1 MAALECARCLDLH
14 GGGCTATH
22 ESEEGKPICVFCL
35 DGEELCPVLRKREQ
49 AARKGETLAAAE
61 QRAPDPTVNLRV
73 RSNELKSEEPMETK
87 SETTRRET
95 HAPVAA
101 KICKRPGCTTEL
113 GPKNESGKCAAHFH
127 FKLPEERT
135 SSAGNGHPAAGSN
148 GAHKAGNG
156 IEPKATNGNNGA
168 KNGAA
173 KKIETFPELAADRVD
188 QLILNLPA
196 AEKNRLALLWLTR
209 AI

>member
-22 ESEEGKPICVFCL
+22 ESEEGKPSCVFCL

-49 AARKGETLAAAE
+49 AARKGETLAAE

-73 RSNELKSEEPMETK
+73 RSNELRSEEPMETK
-87 SETTRRET
+87 SETRRET

-135 SSAGNGHPAAGSN
+135 SNGGNGHASTGSN

-156 IEPKATNGNNGA
+156 IVPKATNGSNGA
-168 KNGAA
+168 NGAA
-173 KKIETFPELAADRVD
+173 KKIETALPELAADRVD
-188 QLILNLPA
+188 QLILSLPV
-196 AEKNRLALLWLTR
+196 AERSRLALAWLTR